1 MAQVT
6 TGELSGMVTIIMGV
20 GFAALGYFVKRL
32 IDGIDT
38 KLSDI
43 CANQNRC
50 QRELPEKYVLK
61 HDCEKD
67 MGIHSASIIKVAGKL
82 NGGSLHHDPGH

>member
-1 MAQVT
+1 
-6 TGELSGMVTIIMGV
+6 MVTIIMGV

-32 IDGIDT
+32 IDGIDA

-61 HDCEKD
+61 HDCEKQMAVHD
-67 MGIHSASIIKVAGKL
+67 ASILKISGKL